1 MDDLSRR
8 AVAAAL
14 AVSRNLGL
22 RRSDAPEVIADG
34 SNVLVHLAPA
44 PVVARVAT
52 TTALVRK
59 PAQQWLSLDLDIAG
73 YLAARNFPVVPPS
86 RELPAGPHLYD
97 GFALTFWEFIDH
109 DRNYIPGAR
118 EVGPMLRE
126 LHAALRGYHGPLRRL
141 SPFAEIP
148 QWLDEVA
155 SWNNDEV
162 AFSDNDEVE
171 SWNKVDLADIAILRR
186 GFAVISAEIESLQLP
201 DQPLHGDAHKKNVLK
216 TCDGLVWTDFEDA
229 CSGPIEWDLACFV
242 RTSLEPREAALAS
255 YGAELDLE
263 RLNPFFAARD
273 LQGAAWGA
281 ILSRRFPD
289 RKERAAEWMAVA
301 RSRYG

>member
-22 RRSDAPEVIADG
+22 RRSDAPEIIADG
-34 SNVLVHLAPA
+34 SNVLVHLVPS

-59 PAQQWLSLDLDIAG
+59 PAEWWLALDLDLAG
-73 YLAARNFPVVPPS
+73 YLAARDFSVVPPS
-86 RELPAGPHLYD
+86 RELPPGPHQHD
-97 GFALTFWEFIDH
+97 GLALTFWEFVEH
-109 DRNYIPGAR
+109 DRNYVAGAD
-118 EVGPMLRE
+118 EVGPFLRE
-126 LHAALRGYHGPLRRL
+126 LHAELRGYPGALRPL

-155 SWNNDEV
+155 FWNNDEV
-162 AFSDNDEVE
+162 AFWDSIDP
-171 SWNKVDLADIAILRR
+171 ADIAMLRC
-186 GFAVISAEIESLQLP
+186 GFAVISGEIEALDLSQ
-201 DQPLHGDAHKKNVLK
+201 QPLHGDAHKKNVLK
-216 TCDGLVWTDFEDA
+216 TRNGLVWTDFEDA

-255 YGAELDLE
+255 YGAQLDLD
-263 RLNPFFAARD
+263 RLSPFFAARD

-281 ILSRRFPD
+281 ILTTRFPD
-289 RKERAAEWMAVA
+289 RKERAAEWMTVA